1 MIGYLESLN
10 VNQRVFKLI
19 LPVYYKNLPPLI
31 AAVVVKKKEKK
42 KKEREKEKVVSLL
55 RLLLPPWAL
64 NGWYSSGV
72 EVPPSLLLLLYPFYL
87 EPP

>member
-42 KKEREKEKVVSLL
+42 KKRERERESSQLTALTSAAVGVKRVV
-55 RLLLPPWAL
+55 
-64 NGWYSSGV
+64 
-72 EVPPSLLLLLYPFYL
+72 
-87 EPP
+87 